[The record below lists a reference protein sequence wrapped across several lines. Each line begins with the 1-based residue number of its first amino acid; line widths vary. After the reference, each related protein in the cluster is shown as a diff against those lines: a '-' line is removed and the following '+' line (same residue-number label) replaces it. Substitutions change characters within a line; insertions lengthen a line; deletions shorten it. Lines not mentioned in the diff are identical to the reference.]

1 MITLLLLTKYTDSDL
16 YSARWLDDAYDI
28 NYEFNA
34 VHQADGR
41 PLTRTEDCPAP
52 VLTAE
57 QLASAQ
63 LFQEAAACV
72 RSERQHPAYELA
84 AKGTAVRPEWSKRYT
99 KAAQLVEAG
108 QVRLTGPETAVVTG
122 SSDTYQVNGKCQCE
136 WTKFHTDPCSH
147 YLAVRMA
154 RALAQPVQPVTEAEK
169 EAACAARRQAN
180 KDAMQLR
187 VARRGENKY
196 ERARRNQA
204 GTAEEAR
211 RYALATMA
219 NGGTVPADVWH
230 KANGRSLLAGVG
242 GD

>member
-1 MITLLLLTKYTDSDL
+1 MTISLLLLTKYTDSDL
-16 YSARWLDDAYDI
+16 YSARWLDDAYGI
-28 NYEFNA
+28 NWEFNA

-41 PLTRTEDCPAP
+41 PLARTEDCPAP

-57 QLASAQ
+57 QLATAE
-63 LFQEAAACV
+63 LFQEAPPA
-72 RSERQHPAYELA
+72 QHPAYALA
-84 AKGTAVRPEWSKRYT
+84 AKGTAVKPEWANRYT

-147 YLAVRMA
+147 YLAVRIA

-187 VARRGENKY
+187 VARRGENKF
-196 ERARRNQA
+196 ERARRNQV

-211 RYALATMA
+211 RYALATVA
-219 NGGTVPADVWH
+219 NGGTVPADIWH